1 MDEALRLLLTN
12 AVLAGLLALAAWVV
26 SRLTKRQTVVY
37 GLYLLALLKLVTP
50 PLVELPLL
58 PAGSVARDATRTPS
72 GPTGVLGPALAAPEP
87 SGGSLARAA
96 EAARAV
102 SAPET
107 NRPRT
112 ARGAEAIALPAD
124 ARPIATPR
132 RPPLPWRLALPA
144 LVGLGAISVA
154 TLAGLRFLRFRRL
167 AQAAEPAPPGLVTRA
182 AEIGAAL
189 GIRRAPAL
197 YLLPARVPPMLWP
210 ASPRPKLLLPRDLL
224 PELDGDEL
232 DALLAHELAHV
243 KRRDHWVRFL
253 EIGAT
258 ALFWW
263 YPVAWWSR
271 RELRRAEERCC
282 DEWVLRALPD
292 SAQAYANGILKS
304 LTFIAGSPVAVPA
317 AASGAG
323 PIEDLEARLKE
334 ILMTSPRPR
343 LSRPTR
349 LALGALAVGALALY
363 PTFAPP
369 RAAEAA
375 AVVVALSD
383 EVTPAPM
390 PASREP
396 AAPPARPSAV
406 APRPPAASPVLAPPP
421 AAPHEA
427 PLAAPRIAGRPA
439 PAPDAGP
446 MLAGFGHDLDP
457 ALEKERHALEAQRR
471 QLHLSQL
478 DLERRALELEARA
491 ARQDEA
497 GEVARLR
504 AEGDAAGVA
513 RAEKR
518 GALRARQADLERKR
532 LDLHLRQLKLEDASE
547 RAAAAGGA
555 EKDAEARARDAA
567 RAEAELEKQQ
577 QILEAESEKL
587 EREARALEAEARV
600 HALRG
605 ATDDLE
611 RSLAEQVEELRT
623 ELPEAGAEKAA
634 MEREL
639 ARLESALSALQ
650 GSRAAKETPRP
661 AAR

>member
-1 MDEALRLLLTN
+1 M
-12 AVLAGLLALAAWVV
+12 
-26 SRLTKRQTVVY
+26 
-37 GLYLLALLKLVTP
+37 
-50 PLVELPLL
+50 
-58 PAGSVARDATRTPS
+58 
-72 GPTGVLGPALAAPEP
+72 
-87 SGGSLARAA
+87 
-96 EAARAV
+96 
-102 SAPET
+102 
-107 NRPRT
+107 
-112 ARGAEAIALPAD
+112 
-124 ARPIATPR
+124 
-132 RPPLPWRLALPA
+132 
-144 LVGLGAISVA
+144 
-154 TLAGLRFLRFRRL
+154 
-167 AQAAEPAPPGLVTRA
+167 TRA
-182 AEIGAAL
+182 SEISAAL

-292 SAQAYANGILKS
+292 SAQAYASGILKS
-304 LTFIAGSPVAVPA
+304 LTFIADSPVAVPA

-343 LSRPTR
+343 LSRPIR
-349 LALGALAVGALALY
+349 LALGCLAVGALAFF
-363 PTFAPP
+363 PTVAPP
-369 RAAEAA
+369 GSAEAA
-375 AVVVALSD
+375 AVVALPD
-383 EVTPAPM
+383 EVTPAPALA
-390 PASREP
+390 PREP
-396 AAPPARPSAV
+396 AAPPARPAAA
-406 APRPPAASPVLAPPP
+406 APRPPAASPALAPPP

-427 PLAAPRIAGRPA
+427 PLAAPRIAGFPA
-439 PAPDAGP
+439 PAPDARP
-446 MLAGFGHDLDP
+446 MLAGSGDELDP

-478 DLERRALELEARA
+478 DLERRALELEVRA
-491 ARQDEA
+491 ARQEEA

-518 GALRARQADLERKR
+518 GALRVRQADLERRR
-532 LDLHLRQLKLEDASE
+532 LDLHLRQLKVEDESE
-547 RAAAAGGA
+547 RAAEAGGA

-577 QILEAESEKL
+577 QVLEAESEKL

-611 RSLAEQVEELRT
+611 RSLAEQVEELRG

-634 MEREL
+634 MQREL
-639 ARLESALSALQ
+639 ARLESALSALR
-650 GSRAAKETPRP
+650 GSQAAKETPRP

>member
-1 MDEALRLLLTN
+1 VDEALRLLLTN

-26 SRLTKRQTVVY
+26 SRLTKRQAVVH

-58 PAGSVARDATRTPS
+58 PAAGVARDTAGKPS
-72 GPTGVLGPALAAPEP
+72 GPTGVLGPALAAPRP
-87 SGGSLARAA
+87 SVVSPARAA
-96 EAARAV
+96 EATRAV
-102 SAPET
+102 PGPEAT
-107 NRPRT
+107 RPRA
-112 ARGAEAIALPAD
+112 ARGAAAIALPAD
-124 ARPIATPR
+124 ARPVATPR
-132 RPPLPWRLALPA
+132 RAPLPWRLALPA
-144 LVGLGAISVA
+144 LVGLGAIAVA
-154 TLAGLRFLRFRRL
+154 TLAVLRFLRFRRL

-182 AEIGAAL
+182 AEIGAAI
-189 GIRRAPAL
+189 GVRRAPAL
-197 YLLPARVPPMLWP
+197 YLLPACVPPMLWP

-243 KRRDHWVRFL
+243 RRRDHWVRFL

-292 SAQAYANGILKS
+292 SAQAYASGILKS
-304 LTFIAGSPVAVPA
+304 LTFIADSPVAVPA

-343 LSRPTR
+343 LSRPIR
-349 LALGALAVGALALY
+349 LALGCLAVGALAFF
-363 PTFAPP
+363 PTVAPP
-369 RAAEAA
+369 GSAEAA
-375 AVVVALSD
+375 AVVALPD
-383 EVTPAPM
+383 EVTPAPALA
-390 PASREP
+390 PREP
-396 AAPPARPSAV
+396 AAPPARPAAA
-406 APRPPAASPVLAPPP
+406 APRPPASSPALASPP

-427 PLAAPRIAGRPA
+427 PLEAPRIAGFPA
-439 PAPDAGP
+439 PAPDARP
-446 MLAGFGHDLDP
+446 MLAGFGQELDP
-457 ALEKERHALEAQRR
+457 ALEKERRALEAQRR

-478 DLERRALELEARA
+478 DLERRALELEVRA
-491 ARQDEA
+491 ARQEEA

-504 AEGDAAGVA
+504 AEGDTAGVA

-518 GALRARQADLERKR
+518 GALRARHADLERKR
-532 LDLHLRQLKLEDASE
+532 LDLHLRQLKLEDSSE
-547 RAAAAGGA
+547 RAAEAGGS
-555 EKDAEARARDAA
+555 EKDAEARARDAE

-577 QILEAESEKL
+577 QVLEAESEKL

-611 RSLAEQVEELRT
+611 RSLAGQVEELRA

-634 MEREL
+634 LEREL
-639 ARLESALSALQ
+639 ARLESALSALR
-650 GSRAAKETPRP
+650 GSRSAKETPRS